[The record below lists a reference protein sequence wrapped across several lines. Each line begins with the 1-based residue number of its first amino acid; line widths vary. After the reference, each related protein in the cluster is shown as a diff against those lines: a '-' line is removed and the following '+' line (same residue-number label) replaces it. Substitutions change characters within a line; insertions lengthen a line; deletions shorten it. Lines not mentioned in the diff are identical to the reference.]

1 MRYAK
6 IELFMDMYIDPELFK
21 LNDKP
26 NKQKRYITMKEIA
39 FVACMIT
46 TSALNNGYRT
56 HLISYNTFMTK
67 WRDAY
72 KKCTD
77 LSPTKHK
84 LSRIIKILIKYKIIG
99 QTKRRSKTP
108 IYIIESNNPY
118 HPDYKPV
125 TIKDPVGHKTT
136 NSQSKSTSKAKT
148 PKQLQSEGDG
158 FDKEIDNIL
167 KNRKDPK

>member
-6 IELFMDMYIDPELFK
+6 IEQFMDMYIDPEFFK
-21 LNDKP
+21 IQDKS
-26 NKQKRYITMKEIA
+26 NKQNRYIVMKEIA

-56 HLISYNTFMTK
+56 HLISYNTFMAK

-84 LSRIIKILIKYKIIG
+84 LSRIIKILIKYNIIG

-108 IYIIESNNPY
+108 IYTIEINNPY
-118 HPDYKPV
+118 HPDFKPV
-125 TIKDPVGHKTT
+125 TIKEPSASHKTT
-136 NSQSKSTSKAKT
+136 TSKART
-148 PKQLQSEGDG
+148 SNQLQSESNELDEE
-158 FDKEIDNIL
+158 FDNL
-167 KNRKDPK
+167 LTNRKEHNEDS